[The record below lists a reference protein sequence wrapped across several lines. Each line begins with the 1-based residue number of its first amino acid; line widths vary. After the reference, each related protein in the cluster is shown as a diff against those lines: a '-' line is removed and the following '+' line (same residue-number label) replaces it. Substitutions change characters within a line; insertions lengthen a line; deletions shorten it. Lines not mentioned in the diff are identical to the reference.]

1 MASVEDQ
8 NLWLKSSY
16 LNFEIPILPQY
27 SYKSIFIYII
37 KPEDFSFALNSLTF
51 IKELLFR
58 EKSVLNAKN
67 QLNAKNLKLKP
78 IKC

>member
-27 SYKSIFIYII
+27 SYKSIFTLLYFTLLYFTLLHII
-37 KPEDFSFALNSLTF
+37 KPEDFSFALNSLSF

-67 QLNAKNLKLKP
+67 Q
-78 IKC
+78 